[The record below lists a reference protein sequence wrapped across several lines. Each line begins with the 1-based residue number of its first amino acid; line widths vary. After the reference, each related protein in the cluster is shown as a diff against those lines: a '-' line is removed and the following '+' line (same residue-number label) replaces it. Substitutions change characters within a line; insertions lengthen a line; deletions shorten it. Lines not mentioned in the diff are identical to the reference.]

1 MKTLVKSCLK
11 KLGYELVRRNGTP
24 NLEHPYSDLSESEKK
39 TFELLKPFTMTSVE
53 RITALIQATEYLVEN
68 RIEGDVA
75 ECGVWRGGS
84 MMAVA
89 LTLKQMG
96 DTTRNL
102 FLYDTFAGMSAPS
115 ERDRRFDGV
124 PAEELLRESDQNAI
138 IWCYAS
144 LEDVRSNLL
153 TTGYPESKIHF
164 VEGRIE
170 ETIPRTLPD
179 RLCLL
184 RLDTD
189 WYESTMHELMYLY
202 PKLVEHGVLIIDDYG
217 HWRGVKEATD
227 NYFGQRDMKPFFHR
241 IDYTGRLVIKLGEER
256 DSKALESGQKDG
268 KRNPR
273 QSTN

>member
-1 MKTLVKSCLK
+1 MRTFVKSCLNR
-11 KLGYELVRRNGTP
+11 LGYDLVRRNGTP
-24 NLEHPYSDLSESEKK
+24 NLEDPYPDLSKQDKE
-39 TFELLKPFTMTSVE
+39 TYELLTPFTMTSVE
-53 RITALIQATEYLVEN
+53 RLTTLIQATEYIVEN

-102 FLYDTFAGMSAPS
+102 FLYDTFTGMSAPS
-115 ERDRRFDGV
+115 ERDTRFDGV
-124 PAEELLRESDQNAI
+124 PAEELLRESEQNAS

-144 LEDVRSNLL
+144 MDDVRRNLL

-164 VEGRIE
+164 VKGRIE
-170 ETIPRTLPD
+170 ETVPCTLPD

-189 WYESTMHELMYLY
+189 WYESTMHELTYLY

-217 HWRGVKEATD
+217 HWRGAKEATD
-227 NYFGQRDMKPFFHR
+227 SYFGQLDMKPFLHR
-241 IDYTGRLVIKLGEER
+241 IDYTGRLVIKLDEER
-256 DSKALESGQKDG
+256 DPKALEGGQKDS
-268 KRNPR
+268 KSNPR
-273 QSTN
+273 QITN